1 MIIIIIIF
9 IFSFFFFYCKDYF
22 NLKKILNIIV
32 YFQLNPNL
40 VKKFLNQKKRENK
53 THLKKIKNIAVV
65 NNHKIKNKSKI
76 IIFNRVKKANLK
88 SLNKKIS
95 NVKLKNKDIFG
106 ESYNKFANPNK
117 KKKKIGKIINNIMNF
132 NNIVSSKKA
141 FFNKKIFQIN

>member
-1 MIIIIIIF
+1 MNFNVLKCYKLIFNLESFKHNYSNMIMIIIIMIF

-88 SLNKKIS
+88 SLNKK
-95 NVKLKNKDIFG
+95 K
-106 ESYNKFANPNK
+106 
-117 KKKKIGKIINNIMNF
+117 
-132 NNIVSSKKA
+132 
-141 FFNKKIFQIN
+141 

>member
-1 MIIIIIIF
+1 
-9 IFSFFFFYCKDYF
+9 
-22 NLKKILNIIV
+22 
-32 YFQLNPNL
+32 
-40 VKKFLNQKKRENK
+40 VKKFLNQKKIENK

-132 NNIVSSKKA
+132 NNIVSSKEA
-141 FFNKKIFQIN
+141 IFNKKIFQIN